1 MRVLGCLGF
10 QEVKSQVKATA
21 PQTMASLW
29 PDLPAGRPGPS
40 APTLTPSPSPVCV
53 QDKRR
58 EGGPKSS
65 REPAL
70 QGGKQDRV
78 EWGGLCLLALY
89 LGSAQTAS
97 WLQAWER
104 SLGGKEGRAGG
115 LERREEFPA
124 TEDPEGHSQG
134 PGAVQGWY
142 SECRPTVESG
152 CRPAVDSECGLTA
165 QLECKHTMDSE
176 CRLIV
181 DPECRPP
188 VHSEC
193 RPTVE
198 SGCRLAVGQ
207 SWARHG

>member
-1 MRVLGCLGF
+1 MSVQVLGCLGF

-40 APTLTPSPSPVCV
+40 APTLTPSPYPVYV

-97 WLQAWER
+97 WLRTWER
-104 SLGGKEGRAGG
+104 CLGGKKGRAGG

-134 PGAVQGWY
+134 PGAAQGWY

-152 CRPAVDSECGLTA
+152 CRLTV
-165 QLECKHTMDSE
+165 QLECKYTVDSE
-176 CRLIV
+176 CRLTV
-181 DPECRPP
+181 HPECRPP

-193 RPTVE
+193 RPTVD

-207 SWARHG
+207 SWAHHG